1 MTTPTTSKLVRMDA
15 ELGERIAKA
24 AAEEG
29 RSENAVM
36 VEALDRYTARRE
48 ERVREAATRLAT
60 RDRALLD
67 RLAQ

>member
-1 MTTPTTSKLVRMDA
+1 MSTSTSKLVRMPA
-15 ELGERIAKA
+15 ELAQHIARA

-36 VEALDRYTARRE
+36 VEAIERYTQRRDQ
-48 ERVREAATRLAT
+48 RVREAATRIAT